1 MIDFSSILE
10 EHSNKPVVSG
20 EWFTIQWTPDIASG
34 EKLNIGVAFYEASG
48 ESFVQVLDYYE
59 RIKCLYSQSAVYHLS
74 LACEVAKE
82 IALTK
87 QIKNVTDFCGVNFV
101 SNGYAQGDSADDI
114 ISTIFSNIVPLA
126 VRQEKNRE
134 KAYYPVSRER
144 LYTIINSQLKV
155 RLDYDEYFNMVEPTA
170 IKRVNLGNQTQTLFL
185 PYKAKNSIATIASA
199 AYADENTAKCHLYD
213 AQRDVSLAVNNFNE
227 FDSGA
232 IFILSPSSEL
242 KIEKRDQ
249 VDSEIDKFCWYLKT
263 QSIYTQVDSDAESL
277 ADKAVSW
284 YRKKVA

>member
-20 EWFTIQWTPDIASG
+20 EWFTIQWEPDIASG
-34 EKLNIGVAFYEASG
+34 EKLNIGVAFREMSG

-59 RIKCLYSQSAVYHLS
+59 RIKCLYTQSAVYHLS

-82 IALTK
+82 IALTN
-87 QIKNVTDFCGVNFV
+87 QISNTNKICGVSFI
-101 SNGYAQGDSADDI
+101 SNGYAQGDSADEI
-114 ISTIFSNIVPLA
+114 ISSIFSNIVPLA
-126 VRQEKNRE
+126 VKYEKNRE

-144 LYTIINSQLKV
+144 LYTIINSQLKTK
-155 RLDYDEYFNMVEPTA
+155 LEYDEYFNMVEPAA
-170 IKRVNLGNQTQTLFL
+170 IKRVNLGNQTQSLFL
-185 PYKAKNSIATIASA
+185 PYKARNSIATIASA

-213 AQRDVSLAVNNFNE
+213 AQRDVSLAVNNFDE

-232 IFILSPSSEL
+232 IFILSPSDDL

-263 QSIYTQVDSDAESL
+263 QSIYTQVDNNPESL
-277 ADKAVSW
+277 ADKAAAW
-284 YRKKVA
+284 YRKKAA

>member
-34 EKLNIGVAFYEASG
+34 EKLNIGVAFREMSG

-82 IALTK
+82 IALTN
-87 QIKNVTDFCGVNFV
+87 QISSVSNFFGVSFV
-101 SNGYAQGDSADDI
+101 SNGYAQGESADDI
-114 ISTIFSNIVPLA
+114 ISTIYSNIVPLA
-126 VRQEKNRE
+126 IRHEKNRE

-144 LYTIINSQLKV
+144 LYTLVNSHLKTK
-155 RLDYDEYFNMVEPTA
+155 LKYEEYFKMVEPTA
-170 IKRVNLGNQTQTLFL
+170 IKRVSLGNQMQSLFL
-185 PYKAKNSIATIASA
+185 PYKAGNSIATISSA

-213 AQRDVSLAVNNFNE
+213 AQRDVSLAVKNFNE

-232 IFILSPSSEL
+232 IFILSPSNEL
-242 KIEKRDQ
+242 KIQKRDQ

-263 QSIYTQVDSDAESL
+263 QSIYTEVDSDPEVL
-277 ADKAVSW
+277 ADKAVNW
-284 YRKKVA
+284 YRNKAA

>member
-34 EKLNIGVAFYEASG
+34 EKLNIGVAFREMSG

-82 IALTK
+82 IALTN
-87 QIKNVTDFCGVNFV
+87 QISSVSNFFGVSFV
-101 SNGYAQGDSADDI
+101 SNGYAQGESADDI
-114 ISTIFSNIVPLA
+114 ISTIYSNIVPLA
-126 VRQEKNRE
+126 IRHEKNRE

-144 LYTIINSQLKV
+144 LYTLVNSHLKNK
-155 RLDYDEYFNMVEPTA
+155 LNYEEYFKMVEPTA
-170 IKRVNLGNQTQTLFL
+170 IKRVSLGNQMQSLFL
-185 PYKAKNSIATIASA
+185 PYKAGNSIATISSA

-213 AQRDVSLAVNNFNE
+213 AQRDVSLAVKNFNE
-227 FDSGA
+227 FDSVRYL
-232 IFILSPSSEL
+232 FF
-242 KIEKRDQ
+242 RQ
-249 VDSEIDKFCWYLKT
+249 VMS
-263 QSIYTQVDSDAESL
+263 
-277 ADKAVSW
+277 
-284 YRKKVA
+284 